1 MNEIITNAPSLNS
14 NSISD
19 AVSNNSLSMNN
30 SISESFNFQ
39 QLIKY
44 GLVDFP
50 HKNEATK
57 QAWLDYRKQLRDLTK
72 NSTPLLDN
80 NGILTNVIW
89 STAPS

>member
-1 MNEIITNAPSLNS
+1 MRTDI
-14 NSISD
+14 
-19 AVSNNSLSMNN
+19 
-30 SISESFNFQ
+30 
-39 QLIKY
+39 Y

-89 STAPS
+89 PTAPS

>member
-1 MNEIITNAPSLNS
+1 MRTDI
-14 NSISD
+14 
-19 AVSNNSLSMNN
+19 
-30 SISESFNFQ
+30 
-39 QLIKY
+39 Y